1 MKKIMTIAAA
11 ITVATLSSTAMAGDW
26 FVGLEGGKANNKI
39 SASGT
44 VHDFISEK
52 DLSGSVSDKK
62 AKSKFYGVRVG
73 KYLDDNVRVY
83 GTLSKNKFKNSK
95 VDGDR
100 VVNSQK
106 SLMLSSD
113 YVFMKDSSIRLFAGV
128 SLGATRVG
136 AFGKNKTALA
146 YGAQAGVM
154 FQAGPVDMEL
164 GMKYLGNNA
173 KVKLDAGEF
182 GNGEVKFNNSR
193 QAYLSASYRF

>member
-1 MKKIMTIAAA
+1 MTIAAA